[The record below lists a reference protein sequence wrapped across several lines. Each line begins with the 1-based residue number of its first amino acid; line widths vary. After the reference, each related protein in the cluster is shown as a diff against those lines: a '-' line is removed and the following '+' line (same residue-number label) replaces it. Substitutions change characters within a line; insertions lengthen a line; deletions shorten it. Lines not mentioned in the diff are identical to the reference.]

1 MRRFGDGSARA
12 IDDRSIGVN
21 SGFVLTAAPAS
32 TTELVRNL
40 WRSRELVFMLSRKE
54 FFVKFRRTSGGLLW
68 SIALPVVQASLMAAV
83 LSRFVRFSTDINYA
97 VFIYSG
103 MLAFNFV
110 QNGIIGGV
118 GSIVD
123 GSNLSTKIYF
133 PRLVFPL
140 VVVGAGFY
148 SLLPGLGVMLAMATI
163 LDGTLGV
170 RTLLLLPAVVLMCG
184 FTAALAAVLSVC
196 QVYVRDSRYIVG
208 ALLQPLLYLTPVL
221 YPVRAVDQYRVWLQM
236 NPVTGIVEAFRSA
249 IGYSDAHWT
258 MAVGWTIGWT
268 AALFIVALV
277 LFRRYDRTAVDLL

>member
-1 MRRFGDGSARA
+1 
-12 IDDRSIGVN
+12 VN
-21 SGFVLTAAPAS
+21 SGFELTAAPAT

-68 SIALPVVQASLMAAV
+68 SIALPVVQATLMAAV

-103 MLAFNFV
+103 MLAYNFV
-110 QNGIIGGV
+110 QSGIIGGV

-133 PRLVFPL
+133 PRLVLPL

-148 SLLPGLGVMLAMATI
+148 SLLPGLAVMLSMAEI
-163 LDGTLGV
+163 LDQSIGV
-170 RTLLLLPAVVLMCG
+170 RVLLLVPAVGLMCL
-184 FTAALAAVLSVC
+184 FTASLAAVLSMC

-221 YPVRAVDQYRVWLQM
+221 YPVSAVERYRVWLQA

-249 IGYSDAHWT
+249 IGNSDAHWT
-258 MAVGWTIGWT
+258 LAVGWTIGWT
-268 AALFIVALV
+268 AFLSVLAVA
-277 LFRRYDRTAVDLL
+277 LFRRYDRVAVDLL